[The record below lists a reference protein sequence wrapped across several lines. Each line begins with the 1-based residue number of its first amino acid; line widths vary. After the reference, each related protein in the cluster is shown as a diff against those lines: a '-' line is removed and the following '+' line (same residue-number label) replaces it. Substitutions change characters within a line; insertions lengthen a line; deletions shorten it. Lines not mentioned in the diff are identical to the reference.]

1 MFFHLLPK
9 SSIKVV
15 LEQNVIELQKNC
27 HENVMEPIRFE
38 INYSWVWRI
47 FFQLTNLVMNG
58 DYQNV
63 LSALGLSTMTTYKN
77 YTNTKCVLV
86 ENTKISPEKIIMFTI

>member
-1 MFFHLLPK
+1 
-9 SSIKVV
+9 
-15 LEQNVIELQKNC
+15 
-27 HENVMEPIRFE
+27 
-38 INYSWVWRI
+38 
-47 FFQLTNLVMNG
+47 MNG